1 MIFHK
6 KKLPWWDPFSSNKSN
21 DDEDSFSARCDVP
34 PESAADDIA
43 FAVLEKLL
51 QKDLS
56 QNMQD
61 LRAQLERRRQALDY
75 LSFPEVIMGVMMAP
89 NFVFKND
96 WMLGEI
102 EDEKVAIIKDA
113 FEGFMNKVEW
123 EDE

>member
-6 KKLPWWDPFSSNKSN
+6 KKLPWWDPFSSNNSN
-21 DDEDSFSARCDVP
+21 DDEAGFPARCDVP
-34 PESAADDIA
+34 PESAADDVS
-43 FAVLEKLL
+43 FAILEKLL

-61 LRAQLERRRQALDY
+61 LRAQLKRRRQALDY
-75 LSFPEVIMGVMMAP
+75 PSFPEVIMGVMMAP

>member
-1 MIFHK
+1 
-6 KKLPWWDPFSSNKSN
+6 
-21 DDEDSFSARCDVP
+21 
-34 PESAADDIA
+34 
-43 FAVLEKLL
+43 
-51 QKDLS
+51 
-56 QNMQD
+56 MQD
-61 LRAQLERRRQALDY
+61 LRAQLKRRRQALDY
-75 LSFPEVIMGVMMAP
+75 LSFPEVVMGVMMAP

>member
-1 MIFHK
+1 MIFQQP
-6 KKLPWWDPFSSNKSN
+6 KLPFGDPFNSNRWK
-21 DDEDSFSARCDVP
+21 DDEAGFPARCDVL
-34 PESAADDIA
+34 PESAADDVS
-43 FAVLEKLL
+43 FAILEKLL

-56 QNMQD
+56 QNVQD
-61 LRAQLERRRQALDY
+61 MRAQLERRRQALDY
-75 LSFPEVIMGVMMAP
+75 PSFPEVIMGIMVPP

-96 WMLGEI
+96 WMRGEI